1 MKPNFALNI
10 TDSAISLLH
19 RTSRGWLEVGSA
31 NFDAPDLEEA
41 LGYLRSSAL
50 GLSPHG
56 ITTKLILPP
65 GQVLYTEVEAPGPDK
80 AAREAQIRA
89 ALENRTPY
97 AVDDLVFDW
106 WGTGPKVK
114 VAVVARETLDEAEA
128 FAETHRFNP
137 VSFVTTPAEGQFAGE
152 PWFGVTK
159 LSASVLPEGEK
170 VTRDQDPVKVITRET
185 PKAETAPK
193 QAPDAKAEDDSAK
206 QDAEAAELAQAEKA
220 RAAEAERAAA
230 IAAKQAAEQQA
241 AADKAKADQDKAAAE
256 KAAAEAQKQAEADAM
271 AAADAEA
278 LRKTETA
285 KAEFELR
292 AQELAQAE
300 AKRMVEEAEK
310 AKAAQLDREKTKAAL
325 IEAERKRADVERV
338 AAEAAAAKAASFEGV
353 TNQSIADAKGSKA
366 ERPELEAEKAGGPP
380 AFASRRVDSAAAA
393 PALGPASSKPAVGG
407 ATPELKPEAAK
418 SAPEGDKP
426 KGPAAPMVTSIAAR
440 KSPAAP
446 VSAGPTTNP
455 IAKPL
460 NGTAAFGTGAKAELA
475 KPKADA
481 SSVTAAG
488 LAAAKVT
495 AARIPGAGTALARL
509 KSKSQKKKAP
519 AEGQSV
525 GSKSSAKQAA
535 PSNTM
540 GAFGSKIAPQRG
552 KPRFLGLILT
562 LVLLAALAAIAA
574 WSSLYLS
581 RDTGAPE
588 TVMQADATSQTDPVT
603 TAETQAEAE
612 AELPPATEIAA
623 TGQPD
628 NQPPT
633 AEMIA
638 SAEPT
643 ETAPAVAG
651 TDAQAQTEGPGLG
664 PQDEI
669 FLATT
674 DQAQPSFDPLA
685 APRPVSRPDT
695 APTPATLPPPFGTQY
710 EFEPDGTIKA
720 TAKGVVMPDGF
731 WLIAAKPPTV
741 PPARPAE
748 ISAPINAAPA
758 PDTATAATPPPAPNP
773 TGTAVDP
780 ASASTAGISRMEG
793 TGPSSGFE
801 TDATV
806 ENRRP
811 KNRSAVPALAAR
823 DAAVP
828 EAATDATTEDGAALA
843 QDTAAVQLTSLRPR
857 ERSKV
862 ALAAAED
869 ARKGVEA
876 ASLAAKAAAD
886 EKAAQDAAQSGL
898 LTVALSPRPAA
909 RPRDFSG
916 AVEAAIASAS
926 RETTRQVAAPKS
938 VPEPEEADEPEVK
951 VAAAPRIPTRANVA
965 QQATFKNA
973 INLSKINLI
982 GVYGT
987 DSKRYALVRSASGR
1001 YSKVRVG
1008 DRLDGGTVAAI
1019 TRTEVRY
1026 KKGSRMLALAMPNG

>member
-65 GQVLYTEVEAPGPDK
+65 SQVLYTEVEAPGPDK

-106 WGTGPKVK
+106 WGTGPMVK
-114 VAVVARETLDEAEA
+114 VAVVARETLDEAES

-159 LSASVLPEGEK
+159 LSASVLPAGEK
-170 VTRDQDPVKVITRET
+170 VSRDQDPVKIVARDTAKPDAGTKAAVATAE
-185 PKAETAPK
+185 AET
-193 QAPDAKAEDDSAK
+193 
-206 QDAEAAELAQAEKA
+206 EA
-220 RAAEAERAAA
+220 AAEAEAAQKREAEQAREQELALEAEKAAQAEAQRAAQQ
-230 IAAKQAAEQQA
+230 QAAE
-241 AADKAKADQDKAAAE
+241 E
-256 KAAAEAQKQAEADAM
+256 KAAAEAAE

-278 LRKTETA
+278 LRKTEAA
-285 KAEFELR
+285 KAEMELR

-310 AKAAQLDREKTKAAL
+310 AKAAQIEREKTRAAL
-325 IEAERKRADVERV
+325 IEAERKRADLERV
-338 AAEAAAAKAASFEGV
+338 AAEKAAAEAAFDGV
-353 TNQSIADAKGSKA
+353 TSQSIAEAAGRKTA
-366 ERPELEAEKAGGPP
+366 PEAEKADPAP
-380 AFASRRVDSAAAA
+380 AFSSRRVEAAA
-393 PALGPASSKPAVGG
+393 PTASATAPTLGPASAKPAAANPVTPTPLAGAKPEGSPAATAEGSKPKA
-407 ATPELKPEAAK
+407 
-418 SAPEGDKP
+418 
-426 KGPAAPMVTSIAAR
+426 PAAPMITSIAAR
-440 KSPAAP
+440 KGPTGTGASPAGAP
-446 VSAGPTTNP
+446 GAA
-455 IAKPL
+455 AKPL
-460 NGTAAFGTGAKAELA
+460 NGTATFATGAKAELA
-475 KPKADA
+475 KPKTEAA
-481 SSVTAAG
+481 AVAAAG
-488 LAAAKVT
+488 IAAAKVT
-495 AARIPGAGTALARL
+495 AARIPGAGTALARF
-509 KSKSQKKKAP
+509 KSKSQKKEAP
-519 AEGQSV
+519 AAGQSA
-525 GSKSSAKQAA
+525 GTKSAAKQAA
-535 PSNTM
+535 AGNSM
-540 GAFGSKIAPQRG
+540 GSFGSKMAPQRG

-562 LVLLAALAAIAA
+562 LVLLAALAAVAA

-581 RDTGAPE
+581 RDTGAE
-588 TVMQADATSQTDPVT
+588 EAVMQADATSQTPPAVP
-603 TAETQAEAE
+603 AETQAEAE
-612 AELPPATEIAA
+612 AELPPATDIAA

-628 NQPPT
+628 NQPPA
-633 AEMIA
+633 AEMVA
-638 SAEPT
+638 GVAPAA
-643 ETAPAVAG
+643 TAPDVAG
-651 TDAQAQTEGPGLG
+651 TDAQAQAEGQVSG

-669 FLATT
+669 ILATT
-674 DQAQPSFDPLA
+674 DQAQPNIDPLA

-741 PPARPAE
+741 PPARPAA
-748 ISAPINAAPA
+748 ISAPAAETA
-758 PDTATAATPPPAPNP
+758 PDTTTAATPPPAANP
-773 TGTAVDP
+773 AGVAADP
-780 ASASTAGISRMEG
+780 AGASTAGVSRMEG
-793 TGPSSGFE
+793 TGPSSDFQA
-801 TDATV
+801 DATV

-811 KNRSAVPALAAR
+811 KNRAAVPALAKQ
-823 DAAVP
+823 DAATP
-828 EAATDATTEDGAALA
+828 DAAAESDDGAALT
-843 QDTAAVQLTSLRPR
+843 QDSAAVQLTSLRPR
-857 ERSKV
+857 ERSATV
-862 ALAAAED
+862 AAAAEE
-869 ARKGVEA
+869 ARKTAEA
-876 ASLAAKAAAD
+876 ASLAATAAAEAAAKAAE
-886 EKAAQDAAQSGL
+886 EKTAQDAAQSGAL
-898 LTVALSPRPAA
+898 SVALSPRPAA

-916 AVEAAIASAS
+916 AVTAAIASAS
-926 RETTRQVAAPKS
+926 REATRQVAAPQA
-938 VPEPEEADEPEVK
+938 VPEPEEAEEPEVK

-1008 DRLDGGTVAAI
+1008 DKLDGGTVAAI

-1026 KKGSRMLALAMPNG
+1026 KKGSRMLSLAMPAG